1 MTAMPGL
8 LLRSGEILRNYYL
21 KILPKRA
28 ILIKIYKI
36 LKKDRKDIIMQIHE
50 SAEDYL
56 ESIIILKKQLGNVR
70 SIDIVNYFDY
80 SKPSISVAMKNL
92 RMNGYVTVDSKGYI
106 ELTEKGSEI
115 ADKMY
120 ERHTLLTKWLTALG
134 VDEKTAVEDAC
145 RIEHVISEESFEAIK
160 KHIPAKAIS
169 E

>member
-1 MTAMPGL
+1 
-8 LLRSGEILRNYYL
+8 
-21 KILPKRA
+21 
-28 ILIKIYKI
+28 
-36 LKKDRKDIIMQIHE
+36 MQIHE

-56 ESIIILKKQLGNVR
+56 ESVLILRNQLGNVR

-115 ADKMY
+115 ANKMY
-120 ERHTLLTKWLTALG
+120 ERHTLLTKWLT
-134 VDEKTAVEDAC
+134 C
-145 RIEHVISEESFEAIK
+145 RIEHVISDESFEAIK

>member
-56 ESIIILKKQLGNVR
+56 ESILILKKQLGNVR

-106 ELTEKGSEI
+106 ELNRKGQ
-115 ADKMY
+115 
-120 ERHTLLTKWLTALG
+120 
-134 VDEKTAVEDAC
+134 
-145 RIEHVISEESFEAIK
+145 
-160 KHIPAKAIS
+160 
-169 E
+169 

>member
-1 MTAMPGL
+1 MLAKGRKGIRYADTRIGRGL
-8 LLRSGEILRNYYL
+8 SRIRTY
-21 KILPKRA
+21 
-28 ILIKIYKI
+28 I
-36 LKKDRKDIIMQIHE
+36 LKNR
-50 SAEDYL
+50 
-56 ESIIILKKQLGNVR
+56 LGNVR

-115 ADKMY
+115 ANKMY

-134 VDEKTAVEDAC
+134 VDEKIAVEDAC

-160 KHIPAKAIS
+160 KHIPAKS

>member
-1 MTAMPGL
+1 MLAKGRKGIRYADTRIGRGL
-8 LLRSGEILRNYYL
+8 SRIRTY
-21 KILPKRA
+21 
-28 ILIKIYKI
+28 IK
-36 LKKDRKDIIMQIHE
+36 D
-50 SAEDYL
+50 
-56 ESIIILKKQLGNVR
+56 
-70 SIDIVNYFDY
+70 

-115 ADKMY
+115 ANKMY

-134 VDEKTAVEDAC
+134 VDEKIAVEDAC

-160 KHIPAKAIS
+160 KHIPAKS

>member
-1 MTAMPGL
+1 
-8 LLRSGEILRNYYL
+8 
-21 KILPKRA
+21 
-28 ILIKIYKI
+28 
-36 LKKDRKDIIMQIHE
+36 MQIHE

-56 ESIIILKKQLGNVR
+56 ESVLILSKQLGDVR

-115 ADKMY
+115 ANKMY

-134 VDEKTAVEDAC
+134 VDEKIAVAC
-145 RIEHVISEESFEAIK
+145 RIEHVISDESFEAIK
-160 KHIPAKAIS
+160 KHIPAKS

>member
-1 MTAMPGL
+1 MLMLAKGRKGIRYADTRIGRGL
-8 LLRSGEILRNYYL
+8 PRIRTYIESVL
-21 KILPKRA
+21 
-28 ILIKIYKI
+28 I
-36 LKKDRKDIIMQIHE
+36 LKNR
-50 SAEDYL
+50 
-56 ESIIILKKQLGNVR
+56 LGNVR

-115 ADKMY
+115 ANKMY

-134 VDEKTAVEDAC
+134 VDEKIAVEDAC
-145 RIEHVISEESFEAIK
+145 RIEHVISDESFEAIK
-160 KHIPAKAIS
+160 KHIPAKS

>member
-1 MTAMPGL
+1 MPGL

-28 ILIKIYKI
+28 ILIIIYKI

-56 ESIIILKKQLGNVR
+56 ESILILKKQLGNVR

-134 VDEKTAVEDAC
+134 VDEKIATEDAC
-145 RIEHVISEESFEAIK
+145 RIEHVISEESFKAIK
-160 KHIPAKAIS
+160 KHIPAKT

>member
-1 MTAMPGL
+1 
-8 LLRSGEILRNYYL
+8 
-21 KILPKRA
+21 
-28 ILIKIYKI
+28 
-36 LKKDRKDIIMQIHE
+36 MQIHE

-56 ESIIILKKQLGNVR
+56 ESVLILKNRLGNVR

-115 ADKMY
+115 ANKMY
-120 ERHTLLTKWLTALG
+120 ERHTLLTKWLTAL
-134 VDEKTAVEDAC
+134 EDAC

-160 KHIPAKAIS
+160 KHIPAKS

>member
-1 MTAMPGL
+1 
-8 LLRSGEILRNYYL
+8 
-21 KILPKRA
+21 
-28 ILIKIYKI
+28 
-36 LKKDRKDIIMQIHE
+36 MQIHE

-56 ESIIILKKQLGNVR
+56 ESVLILSKQLGNVR

-115 ADKMY
+115 ANKMY

-134 VDEKTAVEDAC
+134 VDEKIAVEDAC

-160 KHIPAKAIS
+160 SIFPQNQNKYSAALSALYLCVSICAYPYINGIWIRFAAYHKTNRKQGGGVL
-169 E
+169 